1 MKKLWFFA
9 AGLLVAQPA
18 TADWWHALTAY
29 EQQNYNL
36 AQQEFEKLLPLGN
49 KDAAFNLGAM
59 YFNGEGVTQDRNKAL
74 AYFMLAAE
82 LGRTDAGNLVTQQQQ
97 NIDVQSLAAVE
108 QQLQLLKQ
116 QVQVWPKSWENEPA
130 VVERPN
136 PIKRVPPKYPV
147 AAAKAGQFGYVAMR
161 FLVDERGKVQSADVV
176 DAYPEGVFDRESV
189 RAISRWQYEATGSK
203 HLFNVRLDF
212 AMDGGVRVEKVEE
225 LIDQHQLW
233 QGALMGSPQHQFL
246 LGGVLRLV
254 DVQSR
259 NYLSIDDSLDI
270 EPQLDLSVFRR
281 TNPVKVDFDGFVG
294 YAVVRIAD
302 DGTITEELRADFAAE
317 SKVKSLLGL
326 KLTGK
331 FDHDV
336 YQIVKNDVGHN
347 KAPWVSA
354 SFKVPASYSAN
365 FWWDQAAQNGHR
377 GAQRIMAAYDKRWE
391 QYLLAQQDAEVMAWV
406 GSRLILEGQR
416 QQGLALL
423 DAAIAKSYPLAEEL
437 KKQLM

>member
-9 AGLLVAQPA
+9 VGLLVAQPA
-18 TADWWHALTAY
+18 TADWWQAITAY

-49 KDAAFNLGAM
+49 KEAVFNLGAM
-59 YFNGEGVTQDRNKAL
+59 HFNGEGVTQDRNKAL

-82 LGRTDAGNLVTQQQQ
+82 LGRSDASNLVTQQQQ
-97 NIDVQSLAAVE
+97 NFDAQSLAAVE

-136 PIKRVPPKYPV
+136 PIKRFTPKYPV

-161 FLVDERGKVQSADVV
+161 FLVDEQGKVQSVDVV
-176 DAYPEGVFDRESV
+176 DSYPEGVFERESV
-189 RAISRWQYEATGSK
+189 RAVSRWQYEATGHK
-203 HLFNVRLDF
+203 HLFNVSLDYV
-212 AMDGGVRVEKVEE
+212 MDGGVRVERVEE
-225 LIDQHQLW
+225 LINQHQLW
-233 QGALMGSPQHQFL
+233 QGALFGSPQHQFL
-246 LGGVLRLV
+246 LGGILRLV
-254 DVQSR
+254 SMQSQ
-259 NYLSIDDSLDI
+259 NYLSIDDSLNI
-270 EPQLDLSVFRR
+270 EPQLDLSIFRR

-294 YAVVRIAD
+294 NAVVRIAD
-302 DGTITEELRADFAAE
+302 DGTIVEEMKADFAAD
-317 SKVKSLLGL
+317 SKVKSLIGL

-336 YQIVKNDVGHN
+336 YQIVKNDVTRN
-347 KAPWVSA
+347 SAPRVNT

-365 FWWDQAAQNGHR
+365 FWWDQAAQNGHQE
-377 GAQRIMAAYDKRWE
+377 AQRIMAAYDKRWE
-391 QYLLAQQDAEVMAWV
+391 QYLVAQQDAEVMAWV

-416 QQGLALL
+416 QQGIALL
-423 DAAIAKSYPLAEEL
+423 DAAIAKNYPQAEEL

>member
-82 LGRTDAGNLVTQQQQ
+82 LGRADAGNLVAQQQQ
-97 NIDVQSLAAVE
+97 NIDVQSLAQAE

-116 QVQVWPKSWENEPA
+116 QVKIWPKNWQEQKTVTELPK
-130 VVERPN
+130 
-136 PIKRVPPKYPV
+136 PIKRIEPKFPV
-147 AAAKAGQFGYVAMR
+147 EAAKSGLFGYVAMR
-161 FLVDERGKVQSADVV
+161 FLVDEQGKVQSLDVV
-176 DAYPEGVFDRESV
+176 DAYPENVFERESV
-189 RAISRWQYEATGSK
+189 RAVKRWQYEATGSK
-203 HLFNVRLDF
+203 HLLTVQLDF
-212 AMDGGVRVEKVEE
+212 SLNGGVRIEKVEQ
-225 LIDQHQLW
+225 LIDHHQLW
-233 QGALMGSPQHQFL
+233 RGAMMGSPQHQFL
-246 LGGVLRLV
+246 LGSVLRLM
-254 DVQSR
+254 DVQSQ
-259 NYLSIDDSLDI
+259 NTLSIDDSLAI
-270 EPQLDLSVFRR
+270 EPQLDLSVFRPIS
-281 TNPVKVDFDGFVG
+281 PVKVDFDGFVG
-294 YAVVRIAD
+294 HAVVRIAE
-302 DGTITEELRADFAAE
+302 DGTITEELRADFAAS
-317 SKVKSLLGL
+317 SKVTSLLGL

-336 YQIVKNDVGHN
+336 YRITKTNPVSNA
-347 KAPWVSA
+347 APWVSP
-354 SFKVPASYSAN
+354 SFKVPASYSAK
-365 FWWDQAAQNGHR
+365 FWWDQAAQNGHLE
-377 GAQRIMAAYDKRWE
+377 AQRIMAAYDTRWE